1 MFLDGLDMG
10 FWEKEGGLF
19 DEIKELEM
27 LLTWGG
33 LIKREKSLDF
43 LWGRV

>member
-10 FWEKEGGLF
+10 FWEMEGGLF
-19 DEIKELEM
+19 DEMKELEI

-33 LIKREKSLDF
+33 LKREKSLDF
-43 LWGRV
+43 LWARV